1 MRILLDECVPRPLR
15 KLLVGHEVS
24 TAQEAG
30 LGGIENGELLRR
42 AEGRFELFITADKNL
57 RYQQNLTGRKIAII
71 ELPTPDWS
79 VIKKMEQQIQTAVS
93 SIRAGNEYIEISLP
107 GNL

>member
-1 MRILLDECVPRPLR
+1 VRILLNECVPRPLR

-42 AEGRFELFITADKNL
+42 AEGKFDLFVTADKNL
-57 RYQQNLTGRKIAII
+57 RYQQNLTGRKIAIL
-71 ELPTPDWS
+71 ELPTPDWNDCWFD
-79 VIKKMEQQIQTAVS
+79 KNK
-93 SIRAGNEYIEISLP
+93 
-107 GNL
+107 